1 MSEEEYLDG
10 YFNYL
15 VEVILDAIKNADKY
29 TCKDFLILKL
39 ELVNNLALLM
49 KSREHY
55 NEAMQT
61 LREKEVKDENIKR
74 LKI

>member
-1 MSEEEYLDG
+1 MTMEEYKDC
-10 YFNYL
+10 YFDYL
-15 VEVILDAIKNADKY
+15 VTVILEAIKNADEY
-29 TCKDFLILKL
+29 TCKDFLVLKL
-39 ELVNNLALLM
+39 ELVNNLGLLM

>member
-1 MSEEEYLDG
+1 MTMEGYKDC

-15 VEVILDAIKNADKY
+15 VEVILDAIDNADKY

-39 ELVNNLALLM
+39 ELVNNLGLLM

-61 LREKEVKDENIKR
+61 LREKEVNNENIKR
-74 LKI
+74 LKL

>member
-1 MSEEEYLDG
+1 
-10 YFNYL
+10 
-15 VEVILDAIKNADKY
+15 
-29 TCKDFLILKL
+29 
-39 ELVNNLALLM
+39 M

-74 LKI
+74 LKIWDLLQQRW